1 MSDHLPILVFLV
13 PFLAAICMPLVGLKD
28 PGRCRP
34 LALTALGAMFLLS
47 AATLWRILSH
57 GEIRYALS
65 GWAPPAGI
73 EWVAD
78 EIAGIMAFALSAL
91 AFLSLLHTRHE
102 AGTELGGRTV
112 PYHAILLTLV
122 SGLTGIVFA
131 GDLFNVFVFLEI
143 AALSGYALVGV
154 PGGRSLVSA
163 FRYLIMGSLGAS
175 FYLLGVGYFY
185 AATGT
190 LNMADLAQRVPDLLA
205 SKAVI
210 GGLSFMFIGLGIKM
224 ALMPL
229 HGWLPDAYTEA
240 PDAVSPLLAALV
252 TKVALLAWIRI
263 LYWVLP
269 AGNDERVIKMF
280 GLLWVVGALASVGG
294 AVLAL
299 TQQNLKRRFAYGGL
313 AHIGLALVGVGQ
325 GNQTGV
331 AGGLFYLINDAVM
344 QCLLFIMAGAV
355 GWRYGARTL
364 DDLGRTRLPTPWII
378 TGFVVAAISMI
389 GLPPTGG
396 FFGKWY
402 IVLSAI
408 EKENYAA
415 VAAILLTTL
424 LTMAYFIQVLERM
437 LRDGQTGPSSPEV
450 ETPLQLRFS
459 AGVLSVAI
467 VGLGLWSDRI
477 VQVLLQATS
486 RLGL

>member
-1 MSDHLPILVFLV
+1 MSDHLPILVFLI
-13 PFLAAICMPLVGLKD
+13 PFLAAICMPLVGLNN

-34 LALTALGAMFLLS
+34 LALTALGGMFLLS
-47 AATLWRILSH
+47 VATLWRILSQ
-57 GEIRYALS
+57 GAIRYAFS
-65 GWAPPAGI
+65 GWAPPTGI

-78 EIAGIMAFALSAL
+78 EIAGIMVLVLSAL
-91 AFLSLLHTRHE
+91 AFLSLLHTRQD
-102 AGTELGGRTV
+102 ASAELAGRTV
-112 PYHAILLTLV
+112 PYHAIVLTLV
-122 SGLTGIVFA
+122 SGLTGIVYS
-131 GDLFNVFVFLEI
+131 GDLFNIFVFLEI

-154 PGGRSLVSA
+154 SGGRALVSA

-175 FYLLGVGYFY
+175 FYLLGVSYFY
-185 AATGT
+185 AATGS

-229 HGWLPDAYTEA
+229 HGWLPDAYTDA

-263 LYWVLP
+263 LYWVLA
-269 AGNDERVIKMF
+269 AGSYGMIIEIF
-280 GLLWVVGALASVGG
+280 GLLWVVGAFASVGG

-299 TQQNLKRRFAYGGL
+299 IQQDLKRRFAYGGL
-313 AHIGLALVGVGQ
+313 AHIGLILVGVGQ
-325 GNQTGV
+325 GTQAGV
-331 AGGLFYLINDAVM
+331 TGGLFYLINDAVM
-344 QCLLFIMAGAV
+344 QCLLFIMAGAI
-355 GWRYGARTL
+355 GSRYGVRTL

-378 TGFVVAAISMI
+378 TGFVVAALSMI

-408 EKENYAA
+408 ENENYVA
-415 VAAILLTTL
+415 VVAVVLTTV
-424 LTMAYFIQVLERM
+424 LTMAYFIQVLEPM
-437 LRDGQTGPSSPEV
+437 LRDGETGPRSPEI
-450 ETPLQLRFS
+450 ETPLQLRLS

-467 VGLGLWSDRI
+467 IGLGLWSDRI
-477 VQVLLQATS
+477 VQVLLHATS

>member
-1 MSDHLPILVFLV
+1 MSDHLPTLVFLI
-13 PFLAAICMPLVGLKD
+13 PFVTAICMPLVGLSN

-34 LALTALGAMFLLS
+34 VTLTALGAMFLVS
-47 AATLWRILSH
+47 MASLWRILGQ
-57 GEIRYALS
+57 GEIRYAFS
-65 GWAPPAGI
+65 GWAPPIGI

-78 EIAGIMAFALSAL
+78 EIAGIMAVFLSAL
-91 AFLSLLHTRHE
+91 AFLSVLYTPRDVS
-102 AGTELGGRTV
+102 TELGGRTV

-122 SGLTGIVFA
+122 TGLTGIVYA
-131 GDLFNVFVFLEI
+131 GDLFNLFVFLEV
-143 AALSGYALVGV
+143 AALSGYALVGI
-154 PGGRSLVSA
+154 PGGRAMVSA
-163 FRYLIMGSLGAS
+163 FRYLIMGALGAS

-210 GGLSFMFIGLGIKM
+210 GGLSFMFIGLSIKM

-240 PDAVSPLLAALV
+240 PDSVTPLLAGLV

-263 LYWVLP
+263 LYWVMA
-269 AGNDERVIKMF
+269 AGSYDRIIEIF
-280 GLLWVVGALASVGG
+280 ELLWVVGALASVGG
-294 AVLAL
+294 ALLAL
-299 TQQNLKRRFAYGGL
+299 TQQDLKRRFAYGGL
-313 AHIGLALVGVGQ
+313 AHIGLVLVGVGQ
-325 GNQTGV
+325 GNQTGL

-344 QCLLFIMAGAV
+344 QCLLFIMAGAI

-364 DDLGRTRLPTPWII
+364 QDLGRIRLPTPWII

-408 EKENYAA
+408 EKENYVA
-415 VAAILLTTL
+415 VAAVLLTTV
-424 LTMAYFIQVLERM
+424 LTMAYFVQVLERM
-437 LRDGQTGPSSPEV
+437 LRDGPEGPSSPEI
-450 ETPLQLRFS
+450 ETPPRLRLS

-467 VGLGLWSDRI
+467 IGLGLWSDRI
-477 VQVLLQATS
+477 VQVLLHATS
-486 RLGL
+486 RLEL

>member
-34 LALTALGAMFLLS
+34 LALTALWAMFLLS

-57 GEIRYALS
+57 GEIRYAFS
-65 GWAPPAGI
+65 GWTPPAGI

-78 EIAGIMAFALSAL
+78 EIAGIMVVVLSAL

-102 AGTELGGRTV
+102 TDAELGNRTV

-131 GDLFNVFVFLEI
+131 GDLFNIFVFLEI

-154 PGGRSLVSA
+154 PGGRALVSA
-163 FRYLIMGSLGAS
+163 FRYLIMGALGAS
-175 FYLLGVGYFY
+175 FYLLGVSYFY
-185 AATGT
+185 VATGT
-190 LNMADLAQRVPDLLA
+190 LNMADLAQRVPDLLN

-240 PDAVSPLLAALV
+240 RDSVSPLLAALV
-252 TKVALLAWIRI
+252 TKIAALAWIRI
-263 LYWVLP
+263 LYWVLA
-269 AGNDERVIKMF
+269 AGNGDRSLEII
-280 GLLWVVGALASVGG
+280 GLLWVAGSLA
-294 AVLAL
+294 AVAGSLLAL
-299 TQQNLKRRFAYGGL
+299 TQQDLKRRFAYGGL
-313 AHIGLALVGVGQ
+313 AHIGLVLVGVGQ
-325 GNQTGV
+325 GNQTGL

-344 QCLLFIMAGAV
+344 QCLLFILAGAIAR
-355 GWRYGARTL
+355 RYGARTL
-364 DDLGRTRLPTPWII
+364 EDLGRMRLPTPWII
-378 TGFVVAAISMI
+378 TGFVVVAISMI

-402 IVLSAI
+402 IILSAI
-408 EKENYAA
+408 EKENYVA
-415 VAAILLTTL
+415 VAAVLLTTL
-424 LTMAYFIQVLERM
+424 LTMAYFIQVLDRM
-437 LRDGQTGPSSPEV
+437 LRDGETGPRSPEV
-450 ETPLQLRFS
+450 ETPLQLRLS

>member
-1 MSDHLPILVFLV
+1 MSDHLPILVFLI
-13 PFLAAICMPLVGLKD
+13 PFLAAICMPLVGLNN

-34 LALTALGAMFLLS
+34 LALTALGGMFLLS
-47 AATLWRILSH
+47 VATLWRILSQ
-57 GEIRYALS
+57 GAIRYAFS
-65 GWAPPAGI
+65 GWAPPTGI

-78 EIAGIMAFALSAL
+78 EIAGIMVLVLSAL
-91 AFLSLLHTRHE
+91 AFLSLLHTRQD
-102 AGTELGGRTV
+102 ASAELAGRTV
-112 PYHAILLTLV
+112 PYHAIVLTLV
-122 SGLTGIVFA
+122 SGLTGIVYS
-131 GDLFNVFVFLEI
+131 GDLFNIFVFLEI

-154 PGGRSLVSA
+154 SGGRALVSA

-175 FYLLGVGYFY
+175 FYLLGVSYFY

-229 HGWLPDAYTEA
+229 HGWLPDAYTDA

-263 LYWVLP
+263 LYWVLA
-269 AGNDERVIKMF
+269 AGSYGMIIEIF
-280 GLLWVVGALASVGG
+280 GLLWVVGAFASVGG

-299 TQQNLKRRFAYGGL
+299 IQQDLKRRFAYGGL
-313 AHIGLALVGVGQ
+313 AHIGLILVGVGQ
-325 GNQTGV
+325 GTQAGV
-331 AGGLFYLINDAVM
+331 TGGLFYLINDAVM
-344 QCLLFIMAGAV
+344 QCLLFIMAGAI
-355 GWRYGARTL
+355 GWRYGVRTL
-364 DDLGRTRLPTPWII
+364 DDLGRTRLPAPWII
-378 TGFVVAAISMI
+378 TGFVVAALSMI

-408 EKENYAA
+408 ENENYVA
-415 VAAILLTTL
+415 VAAVVLTTV
-424 LTMAYFIQVLERM
+424 LTMAYFVQVLEPM
-437 LRDGQTGPSSPEV
+437 LRDGQTGPSSPEI
-450 ETPLQLRFS
+450 ETSLQLRLS

-467 VGLGLWSDRI
+467 IGLGLWSDRI
-477 VQVLLQATS
+477 VQVLLHATS

>member
-13 PFLAAICMPLVGLKD
+13 PFLAAISMPLAGLKN

-34 LALTALGAMFLLS
+34 LALTALGAMFVLS
-47 AATLWRILSH
+47 AVTLWRILTH
-57 GEIRYALS
+57 GEIRYAFS
-65 GWAPPAGI
+65 GWAPPVGI

-78 EIAGIMAFALSAL
+78 EVAGILVFTLSAL

-102 AGTELGGRTV
+102 EVGDLGARTV

-122 SGLTGIVFA
+122 SGLTGIVFSA
-131 GDLFNVFVFLEI
+131 DLFNIFVFLEI

-154 PGGRSLVSA
+154 PGGRALVSA

-190 LNMADLAQRVPDLLA
+190 LNMADLAQRLPDLLA
-205 SKAVI
+205 SKAMI
-210 GGLSFMFIGLGIKM
+210 GGLIFMFIGLGIKM
-224 ALMPL
+224 ALIPL

-240 PDAVSPLLAALV
+240 PDAATPVLAGLV
-252 TKVALLAWIRI
+252 TKIAALAWIRI
-263 LYWVLP
+263 LYWVL
-269 AGNDERVIKMF
+269 AAADRDRSLEII
-280 GLLWVVGALASVGG
+280 GLLWVVGALAAVAG

-299 TQQNLKRRFAYGGL
+299 TQQDLKRRFAYGGL
-313 AHIGLALVGVGQ
+313 AHIGLVLVGVGQ
-325 GNQTGV
+325 GNQTGL
-331 AGGLFYLINDAVM
+331 AGGLFYLVNDAVM
-344 QCLLFIMAGAV
+344 QCSLFIMAGAV
-355 GWRYGARTL
+355 AWRYGVRTL
-364 DDLGRTRLPTPWII
+364 DELGRMRLPAPWII

-408 EKENYAA
+408 ENENYVA
-415 VAAILLTTL
+415 VAAIVLTTL

-437 LRDGQTGPSSPEV
+437 LRDDQTGPSAPER
-450 ETPLQLRFS
+450 ETPWSFHFT
-459 AGVLSVAI
+459 AGVLSVSI
-467 VGLGLWSDRI
+467 VGLGLWSDPI
-477 VQVLLQATS
+477 VEVLLRATS

>member
-1 MSDHLPILVFLV
+1 
-13 PFLAAICMPLVGLKD
+13 MPLIGLNN

-34 LALTALGAMFLLS
+34 VALTALGTMFLLS
-47 AATLWRILSH
+47 VATLWRILGH
-57 GEIRYALS
+57 GEIRYAFS

-78 EIAGIMAFALSAL
+78 EIAAIMVVVLSAL
-91 AFLSLLHTRHE
+91 AFLCLLHTGRE
-102 AGTELGGRTV
+102 TDTELGSRTV

-131 GDLFNVFVFLEI
+131 GDLFNIFVFLEI

-154 PGGRSLVSA
+154 SGGRALVSA

-175 FYLLGVGYFY
+175 FYLLGVSYFY
-185 AATGT
+185 MATGT
-190 LNMADLAQRVPDLLA
+190 LNMADLAQRIPDLLH

-240 PDAVSPLLAALV
+240 PDSVSPLLASLV
-252 TKVALLAWIRI
+252 TKIATLAWIRI
-263 LYWVLP
+263 LYRVLA
-269 AGNDERVIKMF
+269 AGSSDTSLEII
-280 GLLWVVGALASVGG
+280 GLLWVVGSLA
-294 AVLAL
+294 AVAGSLLAL
-299 TQQNLKRRFAYGGL
+299 TQQDLKRRFAYGGL
-313 AHIGLALVGVGQ
+313 AHIGLVLVGVGQ
-325 GNQTGV
+325 GNQTGL

-344 QCLLFIMAGAV
+344 QCLLFILV
-355 GWRYGARTL
+355 GVIARRYGARTL
-364 DDLGRTRLPTPWII
+364 DDLGRIQLPPPWII

-408 EKENYAA
+408 EKENYVA
-415 VAAILLTTL
+415 VAAVLVTTL
-424 LTMAYFIQVLERM
+424 LTMAYFMQVLERM
-437 LRDGQTGPSSPEV
+437 LRGGQTGPSAQKI
-450 ETPLQLRFS
+450 ETPLQLRLS
-459 AGVLSVAI
+459 TGVLSAAI
-467 VGLGLWSDRI
+467 IGLGLWSDRV

-486 RLGL
+486 QLGL

>member
-1 MSDHLPILVFLV
+1 MSDHLPILVFLI
-13 PFLAAICMPLVGLKD
+13 PFLAAICMPLVGLND
-28 PGRCRP
+28 PDRCRP
-34 LALTALGAMFLLS
+34 VALTALGGMFLLS
-47 AATLWRILSH
+47 VATLWRTLSQ
-57 GEIRYALS
+57 GEIRYAFS

-78 EIAGIMAFALSAL
+78 EIASIMVLVLSAL
-91 AFLSLLHTRHE
+91 AFVSLLHTRHD
-102 AGTELGGRTV
+102 AATELGGRTV

-122 SGLTGIVFA
+122 SGLTGLVYA
-131 GDLFNVFVFLEI
+131 GDLFNIFIFLEI
-143 AALSGYALVGV
+143 TALSSYALVGV
-154 PGGRSLVSA
+154 SGGRALLSS

-175 FYLLGVGYFY
+175 FYLLGVSYFY
-185 AATGT
+185 AATGS

-229 HGWLPDAYTEA
+229 HGWLPDAYAEA
-240 PDAVSPLLAALV
+240 PDAVSPLLAGLV
-252 TKVALLAWIRI
+252 TKVTLLAWIRI
-263 LYWVLP
+263 LYWVLA
-269 AGNDERVIKMF
+269 AGSYGRIIEIF

-299 TQQNLKRRFAYGGL
+299 TQQDLKRRFAYGGL
-313 AHIGLALVGVGQ
+313 AHIGLILVGVGQ
-325 GNQTGV
+325 GTQAGV
-331 AGGLFYLINDAVM
+331 TGGLFYLINDAVM
-344 QCLLFIMAGAV
+344 QCLLFIMAGAI
-355 GWRYGARTL
+355 GWRYGVRTL
-364 DDLGRTRLPTPWII
+364 DDLGRTRLPAPWII
-378 TGFVVAAISMI
+378 TGFVVAALSMI

-408 EKENYAA
+408 ENENYVA
-415 VAAILLTTL
+415 VAAVVLTTV
-424 LTMAYFIQVLERM
+424 LTMAYFVQVLEPM
-437 LRDGQTGPSSPEV
+437 LRDGQTGPSSPEI
-450 ETPLQLRFS
+450 ETSLQLRLS

-467 VGLGLWSDRI
+467 IGLGLWSDRI
-477 VQVLLQATS
+477 VQVLLHATS